1 METYLSELKRLV
13 LLHARSQGI
22 PCQVCHSVLSQIK
35 RDEDGDDGWADAWMA
50 KGDHLLA
57 SGEAWQ
63 AIQCYNLGRFPYIN
77 TERRHQA
84 HRRCIDTFATWVKTS
99 GEQIQRIE
107 IPFKGERI
115 SFYFSAAQAK
125 YPLLF
130 VIGGLSRSK
139 NSGRAFC

>member
-63 AIQCYNLGRFPYIN
+63 AINV
-77 TERRHQA
+77 T
-84 HRRCIDTFATWVKTS
+84 TS
-99 GEQIQRIE
+99 ADFLISTPNADIKRIAGVL
-107 IPFKGERI
+107 I
-115 SFYFSAAQAK
+115 
-125 YPLLF
+125 
-130 VIGGLSRSK
+130 RSLR
-139 NSGRAFC
+139 G